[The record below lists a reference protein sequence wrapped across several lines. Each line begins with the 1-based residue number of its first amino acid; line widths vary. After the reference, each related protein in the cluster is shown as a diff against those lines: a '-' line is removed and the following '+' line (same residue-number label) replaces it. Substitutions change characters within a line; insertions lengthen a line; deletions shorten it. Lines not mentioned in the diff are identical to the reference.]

1 MYKDYLNKNVTV
13 VVTTRSQGA
22 YEVKGLLSNED
33 AYNITITDA
42 RIGLPVGESLK
53 QNGLFNG
60 LASLTVNVLSFQP
73 TENSYPQLLV
83 SPKFE

>member
-1 MYKDYLNKNVTV
+1 MYKDYLNRNVTV

-60 LASLTVNVLSFQP
+60 SFQ
-73 TENSYPQLLV
+73 TYKEHTDKVVINKEYII
-83 SPKFE
+83 FMIDE